1 MVNARASSSSSAQ
14 TNISAGSIETT
25 WSGPSLT
32 LPPEDLQSSTAGTQ
46 ANTRLAKRADA
57 PCLPSPGLQYTT
69 GGKTFRIICGAD
81 SNVNSF
87 HSAPAGSP
95 KECADLCV
103 RQQGCAAASYT
114 SACWFK
120 DKIGVV
126 QSSGVGTIFI
136 LPDTTSVSSETKG
149 TTTTSNVA
157 VSNPT
162 SSNIPAESATNTQE
176 QNPSEIKENDPS
188 PPDSDRPEFTFVQD
202 DQQQSQPD
210 QNQQQ
215 TTQQGQNQQTSSQQ
229 AQNPQSTDAPK
240 QENSQQ
246 GQGDGPSEI
255 TENGPSP
262 ESDDRPE
269 FTFVQDDQQ
278 QTQPDQNQQ
287 QTTATQQGQNQQS
300 TDAPKQ
306 DNSQQGQGDGPSEIT
321 ENGPS
326 PESDD
331 RPEFTFVQEDGQ
343 QDQQQT
349 QQNQQTQQSTQPQ
362 SQPTQQPTQQQ
373 DQGPSE
379 IKENDPSPADS
390 DRPEFTFVED
400 NQSGQQGQ
408 EQSQQQATQTQQ
420 PQQSPSQ
427 PQQEKNPTEIKETDP
442 NRLSDDFPEF
452 TFLEGQF
459 INKMKRW
466 FDYYPLT
473 YLV

>member
-1 MVNARASSSSSAQ
+1 M
-14 TNISAGSIETT
+14 
-25 WSGPSLT
+25 
-32 LPPEDLQSSTAGTQ
+32 Q
-46 ANTRLAKRADA
+46 ANTKLAKRADA

-69 GGKTFRIICGAD
+69 GGKMFRIICGAD
-81 SNVNSF
+81 NNVNSF
-87 HSAPAGSP
+87 HNTA
-95 KECADLCV
+95 
-103 RQQGCAAASYT
+103 
-114 SACWFK
+114 
-120 DKIGVV
+120 
-126 QSSGVGTIFI
+126 
-136 LPDTTSVSSETKG
+136 SVSSETKG
-149 TTTTSNVA
+149 TTATTSVA
-157 VSNPT
+157 ISNPI
-162 SSNIPAESATNTQE
+162 SSTTPAGSATNTQE

-202 DQQQSQPD
+202 DQQQDQPD
-210 QNQQQ
+210 HNQQQ

-240 QENSQQ
+240 QENNQQ

-278 QTQPDQNQQ
+278 QSQPDQNQQ
-287 QTTATQQGQNQQS
+287 QTTTTQQGQNQQS

-306 DNSQQGQGDGPSEIT
+306 DNSQQSQVDGPSEIT

-331 RPEFTFVQEDGQ
+331 RPEFTFVQEDIQ

-349 QQNQQTQQSTQPQ
+349 QQNQQAQQSTQPQ

-390 DRPEFTFVED
+390 DRPEFTFVQEDSAQDQQQNQQQSQQDQQQTQQGQTQNQQNQQQQEQNPSEIKETDPNRESDDRPEFTFVED

-408 EQSQQQATQTQQ
+408 EQSQQQASQTQQ

-427 PQQEKNPTEIKETDP
+427 PQQEQNPTEIKETDP

-466 FDYYPLT
+466 FDYYSKV
-473 YLV
+473 YRV

>member
-1 MVNARASSSSSAQ
+1 MASARASSSSSSVP
-14 TNISAGSIETT
+14 TSISGGYIETT

-32 LPPEDLQSSTAGTQ
+32 LPPEDLQSSTASMQ
-46 ANTRLAKRADA
+46 ANTKLARRADA

-69 GGKTFRIICGAD
+69 SGKTFRIICGAD
-81 SNVNSF
+81 NNVNSF
-87 HSAPAGSP
+87 HSAPAANP

-126 QSSGVGTIFI
+126 QSSGVAG
-136 LPDTTSVSSETKG
+136 
-149 TTTTSNVA
+149 
-157 VSNPT
+157 
-162 SSNIPAESATNTQE
+162 SATNTQE
-176 QNPSEIKENDPS
+176 QNLSEIKENDPS

-202 DQQQSQPD
+202 DQQQDQPD

-240 QENSQQ
+240 QEN
-246 GQGDGPSEI
+246 
-255 TENGPSP
+255 N
-262 ESDDRPE
+262 
-269 FTFVQDDQQ
+269 
-278 QTQPDQNQQ
+278 
-287 QTTATQQGQNQQS
+287 
-300 TDAPKQ
+300 
-306 DNSQQGQGDGPSEIT
+306 QQGQGDGPSEIT

-349 QQNQQTQQSTQPQ
+349 QQNQQAQQSTQPQ

-373 DQGPSE
+373 DQGPSD

-390 DRPEFTFVED
+390 DRPEFTFVQEDSAQDQQQNQQQNQQDQQQTQQGQTQNQQNQQQQEQNPSEIKETDPNRESDDRPEFTFVED

-408 EQSQQQATQTQQ
+408 EQSQQQASQTQQ

-427 PQQEKNPTEIKETDP
+427 PQQEQNPTEIKETDP

-466 FDYYPLT
+466 FDYYPKA
-473 YLV
+473 YRV